1 MTSTATIK
9 FSKSEVEIL
18 LNTLEFILST
28 NLPVDEEFL
37 RPYYSLKKDLKGIRK
52 QLVEGEQARN
62 GQITENEFYGQ
73 ECEVCE

>member
-1 MTSTATIK
+1 MISTATIK
-9 FSKSEVEIL
+9 FSRQEVEIL

-37 RPYYSLKKDLKGIRK
+37 KPYHSLKQDLKGIRK
-52 QLVEGEQARN
+52 QLVEGEQAKN
-62 GQITENEFYGQ
+62 GQITEGEFYGQ